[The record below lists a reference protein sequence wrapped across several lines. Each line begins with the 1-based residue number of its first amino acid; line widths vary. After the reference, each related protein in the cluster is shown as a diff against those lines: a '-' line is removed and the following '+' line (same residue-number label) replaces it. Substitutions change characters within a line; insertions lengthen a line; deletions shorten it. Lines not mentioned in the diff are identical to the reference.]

1 MSPAESFK
9 HLSASHAQQSFRSGC
24 IDSLP
29 VCLTFLFLFFSIG
42 AASQSAGFSALQSV
56 VMTVAVHAS
65 PLQVLITQ
73 NAENLT
79 FLSLLLAT
87 LVINF
92 RFLIMSSLLTQE
104 FGATPLRKQLLS
116 VQLLSISTFTLANS
130 KKDHIPDLYH
140 YYLGCGI
147 TSLAAATLATLAG
160 FMVGAEQHFAD
171 EQLINMILPIHFTA
185 LAAMAWPKLRPLLVT
200 GLGFVVTPF
209 AERWLGEYQIL
220 ITPLLLA
227 GLWLLWEVLA
237 RGNAHD

>member
-1 MSPAESFK
+1 MSHPDSLKQFTSSQAR
-9 HLSASHAQQSFRSGC
+9 QSFRSGC

-29 VCLTFLFLFFSIG
+29 ICFTFVFLFFSIG
-42 AASQSAGFSALQSV
+42 AASQSAGFTAVQSV
-56 VMTVAVHAS
+56 LMTLAVHAS

-73 NAENLT
+73 NAESLS
-79 FLSLLLAT
+79 FLSLLFAT

-92 RFLIMSSLLTQE
+92 RFLIMSSLLTKE
-104 FGATPLRKQLLS
+104 FGNTALSKQLLS

-130 KKDHIPDLYH
+130 QKEHIADLYH

-147 TSLAAATLATLAG
+147 ITLVAATLATLAG
-160 FMVGAEQHFAD
+160 FWVGAEQHFAD

-185 LAAMAWPKLRPLLVT
+185 LAALAWPKLRPLLVT
-200 GLGFVVTPF
+200 GMGFVVTPF

-227 GLWLLWEVLA
+227 GLWLLWEVI
-237 RGNAHD
+237 RQGKAHD